1 MCLRLY
7 LTCRGQGR
15 SSSHGT
21 VCTTVLLTKHCFGNN
36 WTYTFCKA
44 FSSAEKIWPDDF
56 FFFLAIFPAFSLCRA
71 HVNAEL
77 NTRLNFHS
85 GWKWCSA
92 NAMYES
98 EAVSQINGN
107 EMFHFSSSPK
117 SDSLLDGVS
126 AEETCFLLSVIIKS
140 NQSSSTWKSQF
151 PEPSGSKYQ
160 PGLAH
165 RAFYFSWSSLVMLVF
180 LRGGYKMDMLFT

>member
-21 VCTTVLLTKHCFGNN
+21 ICTTVLLTKHCFGNN
-36 WTYTFCKA
+36 WIYTFCKA

-56 FFFLAIFPAFSLCRA
+56 FFFLAIFLTFSLCHA
-71 HVNAEL
+71 QVNVEL

-85 GWKWCSA
+85 GWEWCSA

-98 EAVSQINGN
+98 EAMSQINGN

-117 SDSLLDGVS
+117 SDSLLGGVS
-126 AEETCFLLSVIIKS
+126 AEETCFLFSIIIKS
-140 NQSSSTWKSQF
+140 NQSSKHLKISVSRIIRIKTSAQSCTPCF
-151 PEPSGSKYQ
+151 
-160 PGLAH
+160 L
-165 RAFYFSWSSLVMLVF
+165 FFLV
-180 LRGGYKMDMLFT
+180 LFGDACIFKRRI

>member
-21 VCTTVLLTKHCFGNN
+21 VCTTMLLTKHCCGNN

-44 FSSAEKIWPDDF
+44 FSSAENILPDF
-56 FFFLAIFPAFSLCRA
+56 FFFAIFPAFSLCHA
-71 HVNAEL
+71 QVNAEL

-92 NAMYES
+92 NAIYES
-98 EAVSQINGN
+98 EAMSQINGN
-107 EMFHFSSSPK
+107 EMFHFTSSPK
-117 SDSLLDGVS
+117 SDSLLGGVS
-126 AEETCFLLSVIIKS
+126 AETCFLLSIIIES
-140 NQSSSTWKSQF
+140 NQRQQHLKIPVSRIIRIKISAQSCT
-151 PEPSGSKYQ
+151 PC
-160 PGLAH
+160 
-165 RAFYFSWSSLVMLVF
+165 F
-180 LRGGYKMDMLFT
+180 LFFLELFGDACIFKRRI